1 MQKDRIPRRKAVLE
15 RDKPILEFFET
26 LKSRKRC

>member
-1 MQKDRIPRRKAVLE
+1 MQKDGIPGRKAALE
-15 RDKPILEFFET
+15 RGKPILEFFET